1 MQSFEEETEHLL
13 RVMLRETLKLAGSP
27 SYDLFDIPRGYIFGF
42 TCVEFLDQLRV
53 ALSESATCTQR
64 VLFVDMILIEV
75 KEEEFDKWLCIA
87 KALKNTVHKASV
99 AQVLEASAP
108 IVPILHSR

>member
-27 SYDLFDIPRGYIFGF
+27 SYDLFDIPRSYIFGF

-53 ALSESATCTQR
+53 ALS
-64 VLFVDMILIEV
+64 
-75 KEEEFDKWLCIA
+75 
-87 KALKNTVHKASV
+87 
-99 AQVLEASAP
+99 
-108 IVPILHSR
+108 